1 MKKKN
6 NTKLIRE
13 SLITQLV
20 ERGADI
26 ELNRKLVDDYIYYC
40 VEETKM
46 QADVA
51 ENGYMIPAIS
61 STGKEYKRENPAVK
75 MAVLYNKQKLA
86 ILGQLDISPA
96 TIVTAIEAESRDD
109 DL

>member
-6 NTKLIRE
+6 NTKQIKE

-40 VEETKM
+40 IEETKM

-51 ENGYMIPAIS
+51 VNGYMIPAIS
-61 STGKEYKRENPAVK
+61 STGNEYMRENPTVK

-86 ILGQLDISPA
+86 ILSQLDISPA